1 MTIQASVLLRFT
13 LGTDTYD
20 VKLSLPA
27 STPTATAPFLF
38 NVNTVDK
45 DDKPIDNLL
54 QVAVGASGQ
63 IYVAVAP
70 PKSLLTAVAGDIV
83 KELDVVVQDGKYDTA
98 THTFTP

>member
-1 MTIQASVLLRFT
+1 MSIQASVHLSFT

-27 STPTATAPFLF
+27 STPTAEAPFLF
-38 NVNTVDK
+38 NVNTVKDK
-45 DDKPIDNLL
+45 VPVDNLL
-54 QVAVGASGQ
+54 QVAVGGTGQ

-83 KELDVVVQDGKYDTA
+83 QELDVVVQDGEYNTT
-98 THTFTP
+98 THTFKP

>member
-1 MTIQASVLLRFT
+1 MTIQASVHLSFT

-27 STPTATAPFLF
+27 STPTAAAPFLF
-38 NVNTVDK
+38 NVNTVK
-45 DDKPIDNLL
+45 DGAPLDELL
-54 QVAVGASGQ
+54 QVAVGGTGQ

-83 KELDVVVQDGKYDTA
+83 QQLDVVVQDGVYNTT

>member
-1 MTIQASVLLRFT
+1 MSIQASVHLTFT

-27 STPTATAPFLF
+27 STPTAAAPFLF
-38 NVNTVDK
+38 DVNTIKDK
-45 DDKPIDNLL
+45 AVVDNLL
-54 QVAVGASGQ
+54 QVAVGAAGQ

-83 KELDVVVQDGKYDTA
+83 HELDVVVQDGVYNTT